1 MTVSV
6 LLPPYLGQTVLD
18 PGHKTLQPQKSQ
30 PNFQQSSSPKLPPPS
45 LFLCNSLSNKS
56 FLGIYQQK
64 RLSLTYKEHRNKMSC
79 FAEWHAQRDAASTY
93 QHLELW
99 QWAPDAAAAGTELPL
114 WRTYQ
119 SSALQ
124 RGGTPQKKSC
134 FWTVLLKINKLISHR
149 LKIKTPDLEPKSQ
162 QRWDG
167 LVSTATAFKAKGSV
181 RYCYESG
188 TVKRPF

>member
-64 RLSLTYKEHRNKMSC
+64 RLSLTYKEHRNKIC
-79 FAEWHAQRDAASTY
+79 H
-93 QHLELW
+93 
-99 QWAPDAAAAGTELPL
+99 
-114 WRTYQ
+114 
-119 SSALQ
+119 ALQ
-124 RGGTPQKKSC
+124 KGMHSEMPPALTNTLSCDSEHQMLQQQGQSCRSDAHTNHQRFKGGAH
-134 FWTVLLKINKLISHR
+134 LKRSPVSELSSWRSISWSHTGW
-149 LKIKTPDLEPKSQ
+149 K
-162 QRWDG
+162 
-167 LVSTATAFKAKGSV
+167 
-181 RYCYESG
+181 
-188 TVKRPF
+188 